1 MKLRL
6 RHAPAAALLVTLG
19 AAGCNEP
26 AGPNGNGP
34 GRASVIVLNSVGK
47 TIQRFSIQG
56 SALAPFG
63 SSIVLPANYDGDA
76 IDVLGDVW
84 VSTIS
89 AAGGSQILFGS
100 FQTNER
106 LVIGFPGVA
115 GALADP
121 GAATI
126 VTDIAGNIGALVAT
140 RATNQIWIAFPTGNA
155 PVLIADNAGEFVE
168 RVLPAGQV
176 LVAVDANLN
185 DVGGTY
191 EPLGDAKLRLFNFNS
206 GAFFDEVELTGSVN
220 ATDGIFLEE
229 DAFVLAS
236 GSFAGG
242 LPAGDGSLVVVDAN
256 ARQIV
261 NTLPL
266 QGNGISIEAGRN
278 GQVYVTRTKPGG
290 FETDVLS
297 LNLFSQEFVN
307 GPTNPIQPKNADGSD
322 LSCWVATALI
332 DSRLLCVTFSV
343 GQPGRL
349 VLLEAS
355 GAFLDDIEIGQ
366 GATDI
371 HLPVF

>member
-6 RHAPAAALLVTLG
+6 RRAPAAALLLTLS
-19 AAGCNEP
+19 AVGCNEP
-26 AGPNGNGP
+26 AGPDGNGQA
-34 GRASVIVLNSVGK
+34 RAAVVVLNSVSK

-56 SALAPFG
+56 STLVPFG
-63 SSIVLPANYDGDA
+63 SSTVLPANFDGDA

-89 AAGGSQILFGS
+89 AAGGSQVLFGS
-100 FQTNER
+100 FQTDER
-106 LVIGFPGVA
+106 LVIGFPGVG

-121 GAATI
+121 GAPTI

-155 PVLIADNAGEFVE
+155 PVLVADNAGEFVE

-176 LVAVDANLN
+176 LVAIDANL
-185 DVGGTY
+185 DDAGGTY
-191 EPLGDAKLRLFNFNS
+191 QPLGDAKVRLFDFNS

-220 ATDGIFLEE
+220 ATDAIFLEE
-229 DAFVLAS
+229 DAFVLAG
-236 GSFAGG
+236 GSFTNFQ
-242 LPAGDGSLVVVDAN
+242 PNGDGSVVVVDAN
-256 ARQIV
+256 ARQIAS
-261 NTLPL
+261 TLSL
-266 QGNGISIEAGRN
+266 QGNGIAIEAGRN
-278 GQVYVTRTKPGG
+278 GQLYITRTKPGG
-290 FETDVLS
+290 FETDLLS
-297 LNLFSQEFVN
+297 MNLFSQEFVN

-332 DSRLLCVTFSV
+332 DSRLLCATFSV
-343 GQPGRL
+343 GQLGRL
-349 VLLEAS
+349 VLLEAN

-371 HLPVF
+371 HLPAF